1 MAEVAFLG
9 RPALAGVGC
18 PYCAALVDP
27 EDAGIVAAQQSWG
40 WVGVAATADG
50 RLAGRLLVVP
60 AEDRT
65 ALVRSLWVA
74 PALVRSGVGTRLVQ
88 GVAAGLLRR
97 DLRAVVAVA
106 SRRHPTCQAPP
117 RDFLRAVGFS
127 RGLDEKLWRLDLDLT
142 VVERPRLLTAFERF
156 VEAIRPVAPPEPA
169 GRATRES

>member
-97 DLRAVVAVA
+97 DLRAV
-106 SRRHPTCQAPP
+106 
-117 RDFLRAVGFS
+117 GFS